1 MVLSSPASFDTLSDV
16 DLFPLFLSLQVAVF
30 ATGITLLLGTPLAWA
45 LARLD
50 FPGRGVASSLVMLPM
65 VLPPTVLGYYLL
77 VVIGRQGA
85 IGRFL
90 EDTFGITLV
99 FTWQAAVIAS
109 SLVSLPLLV
118 RAAQAAF
125 EEVDRTVES
134 AARTLGRSN
143 PAVFLTV
150 TVPLAWR
157 GIAAGTALAF
167 TRALGEFGAT
177 LMVAGN
183 IPGQTQTMPVAIYD
197 AVQGG
202 NTALA
207 NVLVGIVT
215 ATAVVALVAFDRI
228 GRKSRV

>member
-1 MVLSSPASFDTLSDV
+1 MSDI

-30 ATGITLLLGTPLAWA
+30 ATGIALLLGTPLAWA

-99 FTWQAAVIAS
+99 FTWQAAVVAS

-125 EEVDRTVES
+125 EDVDRTVES

-143 PAVFLTV
+143 AAVFLTV
-150 TVPLAWR
+150 TIPLAWR
-157 GIAAGTALAF
+157 GIAAGTSLAF

-215 ATAVVALVAFDRI
+215 VTAIVVLVAFDSI
-228 GRKSRV
+228 GRKARV

>member
-1 MVLSSPASFDTLSDV
+1 MSDI
-16 DLFPLFLSLQVAVF
+16 DLFPLLLSLQVAVF
-30 ATGITLLLGTPLAWA
+30 ATLIALLLGTPLAWA

-99 FTWQAAVIAS
+99 FTWQAAVVAS

-125 EEVDRTVES
+125 EDVDRTVES

-143 PAVFLTV
+143 AAVFLTV
-150 TVPLAWR
+150 TIPLAWR
-157 GIAAGTALAF
+157 GIAAGTSLAF

-215 ATAVVALVAFDRI
+215 VTAIVVLVAFDSI
-228 GRKSRV
+228 GRKARV

>member
-1 MVLSSPASFDTLSDV
+1 
-16 DLFPLFLSLQVAVF
+16 
-30 ATGITLLLGTPLAWA
+30 
-45 LARLD
+45 
-50 FPGRGVASSLVMLPM
+50 MLPM

-99 FTWQAAVIAS
+99 FTWQAAVVAS

-143 PAVFLTV
+143 AAVFLTV
-150 TVPLAWR
+150 TIPLAWR
-157 GIAAGTALAF
+157 GIAAGTSLAF

-215 ATAVVALVAFDRI
+215 VTAIVVLVAFDSI
-228 GRKSRV
+228 GRKARV